1 MSHSVQV
8 ADDGFADMAAES
20 SERFYLKFSN
30 GGWIAGKEKKPIDPS
45 LRLIAVSI
53 TRMWVKWQGGSSCRV
68 PAAR

>member
-30 GGWIAGKEKKPIDPS
+30 GGWIARKEKKPVKQRRGRRS
-45 LRLIAVSI
+45 VAAQ
-53 TRMWVKWQGGSSCRV
+53 TRG
-68 PAAR
+68 